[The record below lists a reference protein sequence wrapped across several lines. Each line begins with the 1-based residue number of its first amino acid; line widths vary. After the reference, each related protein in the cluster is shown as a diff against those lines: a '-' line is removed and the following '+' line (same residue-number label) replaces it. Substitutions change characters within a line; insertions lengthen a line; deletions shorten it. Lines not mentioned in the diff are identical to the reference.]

1 MLLMDNLPT
10 LFLYYRNYHL
20 HFMSHFNT
28 IIPMFLVNIS
38 QCKNTEKCLSECDL
52 NLLPNVTSK
61 TLEKKKSLLMASKQL
76 ATFWKRRKKK
86 KSPNS
91 TVKCHNMLSE
101 KASTVLIAPFLC
113 IAMPPAGVKDPL
125 FLHSIFVSPLSRAS
139 HLRNTTSKPLANC
152 KTLLDSQNKH
162 IK

>member
-1 MLLMDNLPT
+1 
-10 LFLYYRNYHL
+10 
-20 HFMSHFNT
+20 
-28 IIPMFLVNIS
+28 MFLVNIS

-61 TLEKKKSLLMASKQL
+61 TLEKKKLINGFKTTCYVLK
-76 ATFWKRRKKK
+76 KEKKK

-101 KASTVLIAPFLC
+101 TASTALIAPFLC

-125 FLHSIFVSPLSRAS
+125 FLHSIFVSSLSGAS
-139 HLRNTTSKPLANC
+139 HLRNT
-152 KTLLDSQNKH
+152 
-162 IK
+162 